1 MYNEYKKVQTIY
13 NIIIINNIHFNFTNN
28 IHFIWLFQNIFI
40 YIDFVLCI
48 SLTYILLSYPLFTLD
63 VSISYFL
70 CIMQVNS
77 GFRWQSCVCVWFIR
91 RGCGGVF
98 PESQSCTDA
107 LISER
112 YLTLKFTDRVECW
125 EIQHPQNKLVWKRE
139 QELADNTGSIQM
151 TVHSPGHV
159 LKVNLLLVWWYWY
172 DAFIQDMLLRC
183 R

>member
-1 MYNEYKKVQTIY
+1 MSSLLFLMYNEYKKVQTIY

-91 RGCGGVF
+91 RGLWRCF
-98 PESQSCTDA
+98 SRESELYRRSHQWKIPDAQIHRQSGMLGNPAPSKQACVE
-107 LISER
+107 ER
-112 YLTLKFTDRVECW
+112 ARARWQYR
-125 EIQHPQNKLVWKRE
+125 
-139 QELADNTGSIQM
+139 
-151 TVHSPGHV
+151 
-159 LKVNLLLVWWYWY
+159 
-172 DAFIQDMLLRC
+172 
-183 R
+183 